1 MTRLPL
7 TASPK
12 ADRLPRLT
20 EVVEW
25 SVPAPSVE
33 RRPLDGDPG
42 PQPAARPRV
51 QAGAAT
57 PGEVAPDDGAGSGDS
72 GQGGLAGPGGWPAD
86 EDALRRQITEA
97 VLADLH
103 RRIDL
108 TLEARL
114 RELLAPVLART
125 TERLLV
131 DARTAL
137 DHALGDWVAQAVA
150 QEVARRRPSTQDG
163 ALSGPRAPDL
173 P

>member
-7 TASPK
+7 TSSPR

-25 SVPAPSVE
+25 SAPALVPE
-33 RRPLDGDPG
+33 GRPLDGDSDPEAG
-42 PQPAARPRV
+42 RLPLPQAVAT
-51 QAGAAT
+51 T
-57 PGEVAPDDGAGSGDS
+57 PGEDATDAGSGPGD
-72 GQGGLAGPGGWPAD
+72 AGPLSPGGWPAD
-86 EDALRRQITEA
+86 EEALRRQITEA
-97 VLADLH
+97 VLADLQ
-103 RRIDL
+103 RRVEL

-114 RELLAPVLART
+114 RELLAPLLART
-125 TERLLV
+125 TERLLN

-150 QEVARRRPSTQDG
+150 QEMARRRPSAQDG
-163 ALSGPRAPDL
+163 ASPGPRVPDL

>member
-7 TASPK
+7 MPLPR

-25 SVPAPSVE
+25 SAPAMAHE
-33 RRPLDGDPG
+33 GRPLDGGSG
-42 PQPAARPRV
+42 PEAGLRPLPEAV
-51 QAGAAT
+51 AAT
-57 PGEVAPDDGAGSGDS
+57 PGEDAPDAGPGPGDA
-72 GQGGLAGPGGWPAD
+72 GFLAPGGWPAD

-97 VLADLH
+97 VLADLQ
-103 RRIDL
+103 RRVEL

-114 RELLAPVLART
+114 RELLAPLLART
-125 TERLLV
+125 TERLLN

-163 ALSGPRAPDL
+163 ASTGPRAPDL